1 MAEERLEV
9 KNGMD
14 GARVFG
20 SIGLTLALLL
30 TACAAPTGGAGGG
43 VATSSAAPAA
53 ASATAAPKATCQA
66 KKVTIAVPVTP
77 PNVVHLTPYVADAF
91 GYFKDENLTV
101 ELVRFDGGVG
111 SLRASASGAI
121 DLAGTSAEPVLDAIA
136 NGADVKIVYTYAP
149 NVDVSFAV
157 SSSIKTMADLKGKK
171 MGVQEAGGFADVM
184 TRIVL
189 KKAGIDPKDVTF
201 VTTTTAGRVQA
212 LATGQTDTAVL
223 HIDQVK
229 TVQKQT
235 PTISVLAN
243 MWELL
248 SDYQY
253 SVYIVP
259 TQTLKD
265 DPSTTECIV
274 RALMRANRAMYDSAN
289 KQKVVDIA
297 VKEGKIDATIAAD
310 TFDILV
316 KAKAWPQ
323 NEGLLKANI
332 EGTIKS
338 EKDFGKITKDLKF
351 EDVTDLTI
359 AKKVVDQLGRV
370 KDFPY

>member
-1 MAEERLEV
+1 MGVRA
-9 KNGMD
+9 
-14 GARVFG
+14 F
-20 SIGLTLALLL
+20 SSFGLTLAILA
-30 TACAAPTGGAGGG
+30 TACGGGGGGGGGA
-43 VATSSAAPAA
+43 ATTA
-53 ASATAAPKATCQA
+53 ASPIPSAVAKATCQT

-101 ELVRFDGGVG
+101 ELIRFDGGVG

-121 DLAGTSAEPVLDAIA
+121 DLAGTSSEPVIDAIA
-136 NGADVKIVYTYAP
+136 NGADVKIVYSYAP
-149 NVDVSFAV
+149 NVDVTFAV
-157 SSSIKTMADLKGKK
+157 GPSIKTMADLKGKK
-171 MGVQEAGGFADVM
+171 MGVQEPGGFADVM
-184 TRIVL
+184 TRIIL
-189 KKAGIDPKDVTF
+189 KKAGIDAKDVTF

-212 LATGQTDTAVL
+212 LATGTTDTAVL

-243 MWELL
+243 MWEILT
-248 SDYQY
+248 DYQY

-265 DPSTTECIV
+265 DPNTTECIV

>member
-1 MAEERLEV
+1 M
-9 KNGMD
+9 
-14 GARVFG
+14 GARAMGTLGLILAMLVGACGG
-20 SIGLTLALLL
+20 SSGGGGAS
-30 TACAAPTGGAGGG
+30 AVPSGAAAP
-43 VATSSAAPAA
+43 S
-53 ASATAAPKATCQA
+53 TAATKASCTA

-101 ELVRFDGGVG
+101 ELSRFDGGVG

-121 DLAGTSAEPVLDAIA
+121 DLAGTSSEPVVDAIA
-136 NGADVKIVYTYAP
+136 NGADVKIVYSYAP

-157 SSSIKTMADLKGKK
+157 GSGIKTLADLKGKK
-171 MGVQEAGGFADVM
+171 MGVQEPGGFADVM
-184 TRIVL
+184 TRLVL
-189 KKAGIDPKDVTF
+189 KKAGIDPKEVTF

-243 MWELL
+243 MWEVL

-253 SVYIVP
+253 AVYIVP

-265 DPSTTECIV
+265 DPSTTECII
-274 RALMRANRAMYDSAN
+274 RALVRANRAMYDPANRQRIVDLGAQQTKESAEI
-289 KQKVVDIA
+289 V
-297 VKEGKIDATIAAD
+297 GD
-310 TFDILV
+310 TFDLLV

-323 NEGLLKANI
+323 NEGVPQANI
-332 EGTIKS
+332 DGTIAS
-338 EKDFGKITKDLKF
+338 EKAFGKITKDMKF
-351 EDVTDLTI
+351 ADVTDLS
-359 AKKVVDQLGRV
+359 VVKRVIDQLGRV